1 MTSDDHFYTQ
11 CKAESF
17 SLTWN
22 ITDFSFAD
30 GTVQSS
36 IFTNASE
43 ESKWTLLMFTCGV
56 PYEEYLSLYFHWI
69 SGPKTGIPVKGRMAI
84 LNSEGEEAISRE
96 LDRTFRMMP
105 GKVVGFDTF
114 ARLEDIMNEET
125 GILQNDTLTVTCEL
139 HLLHSPENTQRSQ
152 VKVPECSMADD
163 LGDLW
168 DQSLLPDCSLV
179 VAGQEFQA
187 HKAILAARCPVFR
200 AMFMHNMMERQTNRV
215 EIHEMEPEVLKELL
229 TFIYSGKA
237 PNLQDMAAE
246 LLVAADMYLL
256 DRLKRMCEEALC
268 RSLTVENAAE
278 ILIFA
283 DLYLTPNLKEKA
295 ITFINQYSSDV
306 MRTPGWKTIQK
317 DHPYVMAELFHSLV
331 SAGASPSKRPR
342 HF

>member
-1 MTSDDHFYTQ
+1 PAAEMTSDDHFYTQ

-69 SGPKTGIPVKGRMAI
+69 SGPKTGIPIKGRMAI
-84 LNSEGEEAISRE
+84 LNSDGEEAISRGE
-96 LDRTFRMMP
+96 SNTRCVF
-105 GKVVGFDTF
+105 VGFDTF

-125 GILQNDTLTVTCEL
+125 GILQNDTLTVTCEVC
-139 HLLHSPENTQRSQ
+139 SNTQRSQ

-200 AMFMHNMMERQTNRV
+200 AMFTHNMMERQT
-215 EIHEMEPEVLKELL
+215 IHEMEPEVLKELL

-256 DRLKRMCEEALC
+256 ERLKRMCEEALC

-283 DLYLTPNLKEKA
+283 DLYLTPNLKEKS

-317 DHPYVMAELFHSLV
+317 GHPYLMAELFHSLV

-342 HF
+342 FF

>member
-1 MTSDDHFYTQ
+1 EEKIPHPAAEMTSDDHFYTQ
-11 CKAESF
+11 CK
-17 SLTWN
+17 
-22 ITDFSFAD
+22 
-30 GTVQSS
+30 
-36 IFTNASE
+36 
-43 ESKWTLLMFTCGV
+43 
-56 PYEEYLSLYFHWI
+56 
-69 SGPKTGIPVKGRMAI
+69 
-84 LNSEGEEAISRE
+84 
-96 LDRTFRMMP
+96 
-105 GKVVGFDTF
+105 
-114 ARLEDIMNEET
+114 
-125 GILQNDTLTVTCEL
+125 L

-200 AMFMHNMMERQTNRV
+200 AMFTHNMMERQTNRV

-256 DRLKRMCEEALC
+256 ERLKRMCEEALC

-283 DLYLTPNLKEKA
+283 DLYLTPNLKEKS

-317 DHPYVMAELFHSLV
+317 GHPYLMAELFHSLV

-342 HF
+342 FF

>member
-17 SLTWN
+17 SLTWT

-69 SGPKTGIPVKGRMAI
+69 SGPKTGIPIKGRMAI
-84 LNSEGEEAISRE
+84 LNSEGEEAISRGE
-96 LDRTFRMMP
+96 YVWRFKT
-105 GKVVGFDTF
+105 
-114 ARLEDIMNEET
+114 
-125 GILQNDTLTVTCEL
+125 L
-139 HLLHSPENTQRSQ
+139 HLLLSPENTQRSQ

-295 ITFINQYSSDV
+295 ITFINQWV
-306 MRTPGWKTIQK
+306 MLSQTPGWKTIQK

-342 HF
+342 LF